1 MGDVMKY
8 TREERFEIG
17 KEIFEQKMSS
27 TEIVMKYGI
36 AAETGRRYKR
46 FYLENKDSETPPPPQ
61 KLKQKPK
68 KGSANSKPKTLE
80 ELEQMSKEE
89 LIQEVMNSRIRE
101 ARAKKGYEVK
111 GVGVDKEFPNLD
123 NKNTK

>member
-1 MGDVMKY
+1 MKY

-17 KEIFEQKMSS
+17 KEICEQKMSS
-27 TEIVMKYGI
+27 TEVVMKYGI
-36 AAETGRRYKR
+36 TADTGRRYKH
-46 FYLENKDSETPPPPQ
+46 FYLENKDSETLPPP
-61 KLKQKPK
+61 KSKSKPK
-68 KGSANSKPKTLE
+68 KGSANSKPKPLE

-111 GVGVDKEFPNLD
+111 GVGVDKEFSILD

>member
-1 MGDVMKY
+1 MKY

-17 KEIFEQKMSS
+17 KEIYEKKMS
-27 TEIVMKYGI
+27 TVEVTMKYGI
-36 AAETGRRYKR
+36 AGETVRRYKR
-46 FYLENKDSETPPPPQ
+46 YYLENKDSETLPPPE
-61 KLKQKPK
+61 KSKSKHI
-68 KGSANSKPKTLE
+68 KGSANSKAKSLE

-111 GVGVDKEFPNLD
+111 GVGVNKEFSVLD

>member
-1 MGDVMKY
+1 MKY

-17 KEIFEQKMSS
+17 KEICEQKMSS
-27 TEIVMKYGI
+27 TEVVMKYGI
-36 AAETGRRYKR
+36 TADTGRRYKH
-46 FYLENKDSETPPPPQ
+46 FYLENKDSETLPPPQ
-61 KLKQKPK
+61 KSKPK
-68 KGSANSKPKTLE
+68 KGSANSKPKPLE

-101 ARAKKGYEVK
+101 ARAKKGYEAK
-111 GVGVDKEFPNLD
+111 GVGVDKEFSVLD